1 MNQWAHGISGGQVSF
16 WYYLSMKS
24 DNIEI
29 WEFVAN
35 EAFRH
40 WNKET
45 NDRFAWDVC
54 NSIIELV
61 LNQ

>member
-40 WNKET
+40 WNKEAK
-45 NDRFAWDVC
+45 NISNKWSFCVRC
-54 NSIIELV
+54 L
-61 LNQ
+61 